1 MPQKAIQ
8 GLLKRLKTKIRSR
21 ERIFSMIDQ
30 DRFDTDELH
39 RRLHQNRE
47 EILALEGRVAQLE
60 AEIAAIEKE
69 REGDSLLQKFLK
81 DKPKAMENV
90 QEAIFR
96 MPPEDKKVLFDTL
109 PEGDIEVGL
118 DGEGDQ
124 RWQIVRISLVF
135 KTEAVEQIMRT

>member
-1 MPQKAIQ
+1 
-8 GLLKRLKTKIRSR
+8 
-21 ERIFSMIDQ
+21 MIDQ

-47 EILALEGRVAQLE
+47 QGLALEGRIAQLE

-69 REGDSLLQKFLK
+69 REGDSLLQKFQK

-96 MPPEDKKVLFDTL
+96 MLPEEKRALFHTML
-109 PEGDIEVGL
+109 EGDIEVGL

-124 RWQIVRISLVF
+124 KWQIVRIPLVF
-135 KTEAVEQIMRT
+135 KAEAFERIMRT